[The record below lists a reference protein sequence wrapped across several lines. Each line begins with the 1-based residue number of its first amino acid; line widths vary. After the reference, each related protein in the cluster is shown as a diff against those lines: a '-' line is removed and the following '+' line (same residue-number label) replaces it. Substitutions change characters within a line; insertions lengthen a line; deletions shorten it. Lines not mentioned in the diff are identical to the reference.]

1 MASRRSLALLLVPPL
16 LWIGGLLVVP
26 QLRMLELSFRRKLPL
41 SQVGGPADLYTLEN
55 YLRFAENPLY
65 WKVFLKTVG
74 SAVLITLVA
83 FLIAFPIAYFLAKVA
98 HGTWGTR
105 LFLVI
110 VVPFWVN
117 EIVRTFAWL
126 LILSEQGVLNQV
138 LVAVGLVRTPVSYL
152 YTEGAVI
159 LGMAY
164 AYMLFML
171 FPLYA
176 SLENLDYAL
185 VEAAQDLGAGWVQVL
200 RHVVLPHCVPGAVA
214 GSIMVFMLAVGTY
227 VVPAMLGGKGAIWF
241 VQLIYARFYDA
252 LNWNLGSAFAFSLL
266 ILSLAFVT
274 GMLRV
279 FRLSIGR
286 VLQS

>member
-1 MASRRSLALLLVPPL
+1 MAERRALVLLLVLPL
-16 LWIGGLLVVP
+16 LWIGGLLAVP
-26 QLRMLELSFRRKLPL
+26 QIRMLELSFRRKLPL
-41 SQVGGPADLYTLEN
+41 LQVGGPEDVYTVEN

-65 WKVFLKTVG
+65 WKVFLKTVA
-74 SAVLITLVA
+74 SAVLITFVA

-98 HGTWGTR
+98 RGTWGTR
-105 LFLVI
+105 LFLAI

-138 LVAVGLVRTPVSYL
+138 LVAVGLLRAPGSYL

-176 SLENLDYAL
+176 SLENLDFSL
-185 VEAAQDLGAGWVQVL
+185 VEAAQDLGAGWVRVL
-200 RHVVLPHCVPGAVA
+200 RHIILPHCVPGAVA

-241 VQLIYARFYDA
+241 VQLIYSRFYDA

-266 ILSLAFVT
+266 VLSLAFV
-274 GMLRV
+274 GALLRM
-279 FRLSIGR
+279 FRLSVGR

>member
-1 MASRRSLALLLVPPL
+1 
-16 LWIGGLLVVP
+16 
-26 QLRMLELSFRRKLPL
+26 MLELSFRRKLPL
-41 SQVGGPADLYTLEN
+41 VKIGGPEDVYTAEN

-74 SAVLITLVA
+74 SAVVITLVA
-83 FLIAFPIAYFLAKVA
+83 FLVAFPIAYFLAKVA
-98 HGTWGTR
+98 EGRRATR
-105 LFLVI
+105 LFLAIVI
-110 VVPFWVN
+110 PFWVN

-126 LILSEQGVLNQV
+126 LILAEQGVLNQA
-138 LVAVGLVRTPVSYL
+138 LMGLGLLRTPVSYL

-176 SLENLDYAL
+176 SLENLDFSL
-185 VEAAQDLGAGWVQVL
+185 VEAAQDLGAGWGRTL
-200 RHVVLPHCVPGAVA
+200 RHVILPHCVPGAVA

-241 VQLIYARFYDA
+241 VQLIYSRFYDA

-266 ILSLAFVT
+266 ALSLGFVVVV
-274 GMLRV
+274 LRA

-286 VLQS
+286 VLQA

>member
-1 MASRRSLALLLVPPL
+1 MGRRALPLLLVPPL
-16 LWIGGLLVVP
+16 LWVGGLLVVP

-41 SQVGGPADLYTLEN
+41 RQLGGPEDVYTLEN
-55 YLRFAENPLY
+55 YVRFAENPLY
-65 WKVFLKTVG
+65 WKVFLKTIA
-74 SAVLITLVA
+74 SAVVITLVA

-98 HGTWGTR
+98 EGAPGRR
-105 LFLVI
+105 LFLAI

-126 LILSEQGVLNQV
+126 LILTEQGVLNQV
-138 LVAVGLVRTPVSYL
+138 LVGLGLLGHPVSWL

-164 AYMLFML
+164 AYLLFML

-176 SLENLDYAL
+176 SLENLDFSL
-185 VEAAQDLGAGWVQVL
+185 VEAAQDLGAGWGRVL
-200 RHVVLPHCVPGAVA
+200 RHVILPHCVPGAVA

-227 VVPAMLGGKGAIWF
+227 VVPAMLGGKSAIWF

-266 ILSLAFVT
+266 ALSLAFVAVI
-274 GMLRV
+274 LRV
-279 FRLSIGR
+279 FRLSADR

>member
-1 MASRRSLALLLVPPL
+1 VPGRALPLLLVPPL

-41 SQVGGPADLYTLEN
+41 SQLRGPEDIYTLEN
-55 YLRFAENPLY
+55 YVRFIENPLY
-65 WKVFLKTVG
+65 WKVFVKTVA
-74 SAVLITLVA
+74 SAVVITAVA

-98 HGTWGTR
+98 QGAWGRR
-105 LFLVI
+105 LFLAI

-126 LILSEQGVLNQV
+126 LILAEQGVLNQA
-138 LVAVGLVRTPVSYL
+138 LMGLGLLRTPGSYL

-164 AYMLFML
+164 AYLLFML

-176 SLENLDYAL
+176 SLENLDFAL
-185 VEAAQDLGAGWVQVL
+185 VEAAQDLGAGWTRVL
-200 RHVVLPHCVPGAVA
+200 RHVILPHCVPGAVA

-227 VVPAMLGGKGAIWF
+227 VVPAMLGGKSAIWF

-266 ILSLAFVT
+266 ALSLGFVVAV
-274 GMLRV
+274 LRV

-286 VLQS
+286 VLQT

>member
-1 MASRRSLALLLVPPL
+1 
-16 LWIGGLLVVP
+16 
-26 QLRMLELSFRRKLPL
+26 MLELSFRRKLPL
-41 SQVGGPADLYTLEN
+41 SQLGGPEDVHTLEN
-55 YLRFAENPLY
+55 YVRFAENPLY
-65 WKVFLKTVG
+65 WKVFLKTVAA
-74 SAVLITLVA
+74 AVVITAVS

-98 HGTWGTR
+98 EGRWARR
-105 LFLVI
+105 LFLAI

-126 LILSEQGVLNQV
+126 LILAEQGVLNRV
-138 LVAVGLVRTPVSYL
+138 LVELGLVASPVSYL

-176 SLENLDYAL
+176 SLEGLDYAL
-185 VEAAQDLGAGWVQVL
+185 VEAAQDLGAGWVRTL
-200 RHVVLPHCVPGAVA
+200 RHIVLPHCVPGAVA

-241 VQLIYARFYDA
+241 VQLIYSRFYDA

-266 ILSLAFVT
+266 VLSLGFVAL
-274 GMLRV
+274 MLRA
-279 FRLSIGR
+279 FRLSMGR
-286 VLQS
+286 VLQG

>member
-1 MASRRSLALLLVPPL
+1 MGRRSALPLLLVPPL

-26 QLRMLELSFRRKLPL
+26 QVRMLELSLRRKLPL
-41 SQVGGPADLYTLEN
+41 ARVGGPEDVYTAEN

-65 WKVFLKTVG
+65 WKVFLKTVA
-74 SAVLITLVA
+74 SALVITLVA
-83 FLIAFPIAYFLAKVA
+83 FLVAFPVAYFLAKVA
-98 HGTWGTR
+98 RGRWRAR
-105 LFLVI
+105 LFLAI
-110 VVPFWVN
+110 LVPFWVN

-126 LILSEQGVLNQV
+126 LILAEQGVLNQV
-138 LVAVGLVRTPVSYL
+138 LVALGLRRTPGSYL

-176 SLENLDYAL
+176 ALENLDDAL
-185 VEAAQDLGAGWVQVL
+185 VEAARDLGAGWPRVL

-214 GSIMVFMLAVGTY
+214 GSIMVFMLSVGTY

-241 VQLIYARFYDA
+241 VQLIYSRFYDA

-266 ILSLAFVT
+266 VLSLAFVT
-274 GMLRV
+274 GVLRL
-279 FRLSIGR
+279 FRLSVGR
-286 VLQS
+286 VLQA

>member
-1 MASRRSLALLLVPPL
+1 VGRRALPLLLVPPL
-16 LWIGGLLVVP
+16 LWVGGLLVVP
-26 QLRMLELSFRRKLPL
+26 QLRMLELSFRKKLPL
-41 SQVGGPADLYTLEN
+41 AQLGGPEDVYTLEN
-55 YLRFAENPLY
+55 YVRFAENPLY
-65 WKVFLKTVG
+65 WKVFLKTIA
-74 SAVLITLVA
+74 SAVVITLVA
-83 FLIAFPIAYFLAKVA
+83 FLIAFPIAYFLAKLA
-98 HGTWGTR
+98 EGAPGRR
-105 LFLVI
+105 LFLAI

-126 LILSEQGVLNQV
+126 LILTEQGVLNRV
-138 LVAVGLVRTPVSYL
+138 LMGLGLIGHPVSWL

-164 AYMLFML
+164 AYLLFML

-176 SLENLDYAL
+176 SLENLDFSL
-185 VEAAQDLGAGWVQVL
+185 VEAAQDLGAGWGRVL
-200 RHVVLPHCVPGAVA
+200 RHVILPHCVPGAVA

-227 VVPAMLGGKGAIWF
+227 VVPAMLGGKSAIWF

-266 ILSLAFVT
+266 VLSLAFVAVI
-274 GMLRV
+274 LRV
-279 FRLSIGR
+279 FRLSADR

>member
-1 MASRRSLALLLVPPL
+1 VPPL
-16 LWIGGLLVVP
+16 LWIGGLLVIP

-41 SQVGGPADLYTLEN
+41 SRIGGPEDVYTAEN
-55 YLRFAENPLY
+55 YFRFAENPLY
-65 WKVFLKTVG
+65 WKVFVKTVV
-74 SAVLITLVA
+74 SALVITLVA

-98 HGTWGTR
+98 RGGWASR
-105 LFLVI
+105 LFLAI

-126 LILSEQGVLNQV
+126 LLLTEQGVLNQA
-138 LVAVGLVRTPVSYL
+138 LVGLGLIRTPVSYL

-164 AYMLFML
+164 AYLLFML

-185 VEAAQDLGAGWVQVL
+185 VEAAQDLGAGWVRVL

-241 VQLIYARFYDA
+241 VQLIYSRFYDA

-266 ILSLAFVT
+266 VLSLGFVV

-279 FRLSIGR
+279 FRLSVGR
-286 VLQS
+286 VVQT